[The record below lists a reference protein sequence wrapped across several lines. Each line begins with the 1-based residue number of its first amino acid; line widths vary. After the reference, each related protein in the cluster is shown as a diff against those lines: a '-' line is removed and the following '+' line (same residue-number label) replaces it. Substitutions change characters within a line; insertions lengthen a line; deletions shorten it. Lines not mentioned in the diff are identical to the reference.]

1 MTKIRSTDKSRV
13 KDVRGQSG
21 GGGGGGLGFPFPGM
35 GGSGSGGG
43 GMSFPGGAKAGGGLL
58 GVVVLLAALF
68 LPKLLG
74 AGATQSAA
82 DVPASAGSDQCVT
95 ELEQIMCGANESVQ
109 DYWAA
114 ALPQYYGT
122 AYQYTSMVW
131 FTGGVSTG
139 CGQASSETGPFYCPL
154 DSLVYID
161 LGFMQQLENMLIGT
175 TSDLAEQYIIAHEY
189 GHHVQNLLGT
199 NAQVQRAQQNDPS
212 RANQYSV
219 ALELQ
224 ADCYAGVW
232 AHHAS
237 TTNAPGSDTPFLK
250 PLSDKDI
257 ADALS
262 AAQSVGDDRIQKAAT
277 GRVNKESW
285 THGSA
290 AQRQHWFTVGY
301 QTGDARKC
309 DTYSATDLDNG

>member
-232 AHHAS
+232 VGSNDVLENQAELQEAL
-237 TTNAPGSDTPFLK
+237 NAAEG
-250 PLSDKDI
+250 
-257 ADALS
+257 
-262 AAQSVGDDRIQKAAT
+262 VGDDRIQQKT
-277 GRVNKESW
+277 QGRVDPESW

-290 AQRQHWFTVGY
+290 EQRRTWFLQGY
-301 QTGDARKC
+301 NSQNPRTCDATFNEITR
-309 DTYSATDLDNG
+309 

>member
-1 MTKIRSTDKSRV
+1 MTKVRSTDKSRV
-13 KDVRGQSG
+13 RDVRGQSS
-21 GGGGGGLGFPFPGM
+21 GGGGGLGFPFPGM
-35 GGSGSGGG
+35 GGSSSGGG
-43 GMSFPGGAKAGGGLL
+43 GGGMTFPGGAKAGGGLL
-58 GVVVLLAALF
+58 GVIVLVAALF

-74 AGATQSAA
+74 AGSTQSAA
-82 DVPASAGSDQCVT
+82 DVPAASSGGGQC
-95 ELEQIMCGANESVQ
+95 EGDLERILCGANNSVQ
-109 DYWAA
+109 EYWAA

-122 AYQYTSMVW
+122 EYQYTDMVW

-154 DSLVYID
+154 DNLVYLD
-161 LGFMQQLENMLIGT
+161 LDFMQQLETMLVGR
-175 TSDLAEQYIIAHEY
+175 TSDLAEQYIVAHEF

-232 AHHAS
+232 V
-237 TTNAPGSDTPFLK
+237 GSNDVLENQAE
-250 PLSDKDI
+250 LQE
-257 ADALS
+257 ALDA
-262 AAQSVGDDRIQKAAT
+262 AEGVGDDRIQQKT
-277 GRVNKESW
+277 QGRIDPESW

-290 AQRQHWFTVGY
+290 EQRRTWFLQGY
-301 QTGDARKC
+301 NSQNPRTCG
-309 DTYSATDLDNG
+309 ATFNEITR

>member
-21 GGGGGGLGFPFPGM
+21 GGGGGGLGSPFPGM

-232 AHHAS
+232 VGSNDVLENQAELQEAL
-237 TTNAPGSDTPFLK
+237 NAAEG
-250 PLSDKDI
+250 
-257 ADALS
+257 
-262 AAQSVGDDRIQKAAT
+262 VGDDRIQQKT
-277 GRVNKESW
+277 QGRVDPESW

-290 AQRQHWFTVGY
+290 EQRRTWFLQGY
-301 QTGDARKC
+301 NSQSPRTCDATFNEITR
-309 DTYSATDLDNG
+309 